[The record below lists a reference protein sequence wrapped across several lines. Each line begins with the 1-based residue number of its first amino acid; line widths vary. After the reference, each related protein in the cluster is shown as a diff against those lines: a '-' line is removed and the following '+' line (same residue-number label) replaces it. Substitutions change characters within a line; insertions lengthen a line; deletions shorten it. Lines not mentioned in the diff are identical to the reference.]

1 MCLLKLASSAT
12 KSASVQWAGQSSSVS
27 TKSLSNPK
35 RQFVKRDS
43 TKSWIFR
50 MAIWKRFRSKSF
62 SVLLCG
68 PRNVRSGPSRSPL
81 NGSSAQRSLP
91 GPDRA
96 DLVIMTALLRERLFR
111 QQPDRGER
119 LDLLQLPFRRRKWQ
133 LHDPENLPHRRCLH
147 NPPLRCIRLFH
158 LPMQLSQARSR
169 RRLHPPIPYNLP
181 LHLPFRQVRKPRVE
195 VRPSGKRPLVDPE
208 KISGWRRNLSRYTPT
223 IW

>member
-1 MCLLKLASSAT
+1 MCPLKLASSAT

-35 RQFVKRDS
+35 RRFVRRDS

-50 MAIWKRFRSKSF
+50 KAIWKRFRSKSY
-62 SVLLCG
+62 SGLLCG

-111 QQPDRGER
+111 QQPDRWWR

-133 LHDPENLPHRRCLH
+133 LHDPENLPHRRRATQ
-147 NPPLRCIRLFH
+147 PPSAVH
-158 LPMQLSQARSR
+158 PPVSPPMQLSQARPAGGA
-169 RRLHPPIPYNLP
+169 PPDPAQP
-181 LHLPFRQVRKPRVE
+181 AAP
-195 VRPSGKRPLVDPE
+195 PSVPAGAETK
-208 KISGWRRNLSRYTPT
+208 SGS
-223 IW
+223 